1 MESILVTAKINPD
14 LDGVACT
21 LAYAELLNL
30 TGSTAEGMIFG
41 SPQSEVSYF
50 IDQHRIAIPTQT
62 DEPSTTWNQ
71 FVLVDASSMM
81 GMPQPVI
88 PKQVVEIIDHRAGSE
103 PEKEFP
109 NARIQNELVGAAAT
123 LVTERF
129 IQNHLQ
135 PSRERALLLY
145 GAIHHNSLNFLATNT
160 STRDH
165 KAVIFLET
173 EYRFDKKIIE
183 EMFRF
188 ATELV
193 AGDITKAI
201 EDDGKEFGKGYT
213 IGAYQLIVWGDDI
226 LKKKSELEEV
236 VCTISKDNGEQWA
249 LLNIVDVAQG
259 RGFVYVTDNSKI
271 SVVAGALGTSF
282 EDGWTTVTPAL
293 LRKQIMPR
301 IQNALTSRI

>member
-1 MESILVTAKINPD
+1 MNIILVTAKIHPD
-14 LDGVACT
+14 VDGVACT
-21 LAYAELLNL
+21 LAYAELLNFQ
-30 TGSTAEGMIFG
+30 GKTAEGMIFG

-50 IDQHRIAIPTQT
+50 IDQHRIAIPAQA

-71 FVLVDASSMM
+71 FVLVDASSMK

-88 PKQVVEIIDHRAGSE
+88 PEQVAEIIDHRAGSE

-129 IQNHLQ
+129 VQGYLK

-160 STRDH
+160 SRRDH
-165 KAVIFLET
+165 EAVAFLEKK
-173 EYRFDKKIIE
+173 YGFDQKIIE
-183 EMFRF
+183 EMFRY

-193 AGDITKAI
+193 AEDMYKAI
-201 EDDGKEFGKGYT
+201 VDDGKEFGKGYT

-226 LKKKSELEEV
+226 LKKKSELEDA
-236 VCTISKDNGEQWA
+236 VCTISKGNEEEWA
-249 LLNIVDVAQG
+249 ILNIIDVAKG
-259 RGFVYVTDNSKI
+259 RGFVYVTDSTHI
-271 SVVAGALGTSF
+271 PCLARALGVSF
-282 EDGWTTVTPAL
+282 ERNWATLEPAL
-293 LRKQIMPR
+293 LRKQIMPL
-301 IQNALTSRI
+301 IKNE